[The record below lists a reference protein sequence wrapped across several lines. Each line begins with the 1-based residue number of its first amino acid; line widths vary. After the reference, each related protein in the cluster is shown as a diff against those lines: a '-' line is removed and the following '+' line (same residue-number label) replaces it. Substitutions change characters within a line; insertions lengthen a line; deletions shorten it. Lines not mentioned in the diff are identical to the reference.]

1 MLRYISL
8 TPINSAVLLLCTL
21 LCLSLIPANT
31 EAATNNTRYAIV
43 LASAPGKNLKWEE
56 QKSPLFKGRTIF
68 TEQVTIKGSPW
79 ERQCLGYFENR
90 QQAASLLK
98 DIRQVYPG
106 AWIQEASAKT
116 ATATVKPVAR
126 SSPATPA
133 ISKPAIGSN
142 SSSLTEEQ
150 LDSLMQRAKKDIT
163 ARNYPSAIRYLTALI
178 DSGNIKYSREA
189 LELLGL
195 ARQRNNQTA
204 HAVDIYE
211 QYLDL
216 YPEGEDSDR
225 VRQRLAGLLTAT
237 SAPRKKIHTD
247 TAAEDINDVTTYGSL
262 SQTYLNNRAIIDGI
276 GQLETQSQLITF
288 VDVTTIQKTNK
299 FDHRYQFTADDLYD
313 FIDDDDN
320 NQFRFIETYYEASYR
335 KTGTSGRIGRQLLRI
350 GGIRK
355 RFDGLSAGYQINP
368 DMRLNFLGGFP
379 VDIENKTSVNRNKT
393 FYGFTFETGTFL
405 DHWDMNLFYF
415 DQQVDGLTDR
425 TNIGTDV
432 HYRDKTILFFG
443 MIDYDLFYEE
453 LNNLQ
458 FNANFTL
465 DHGRTVYINAFMHK
479 TPILS
484 TSNALIGR
492 TEPTIEELKKT
503 LNIEQIYQLAKDRT
517 ANSQT
522 ATIGGTQQLTENIQT
537 TADITFLRVGETVAS
552 GGVPATPEIGPDYYL
567 NLQLISNNFFVK
579 RDTNILGIRFYNS
592 DASNTTSLIANSRF
606 PITSQWRINPRLQ
619 FDIRKFSDGRTQQK
633 LRALLKTDY
642 YYTNRVRFD
651 FEIGYEDNTEDASG
665 PTLGNDNLFF
675 ILGYRWDFQ

>member
-1 MLRYISL
+1 MLRSISL
-8 TPINSAVLLLCTL
+8 TPINPVVLLLCTL
-21 LCLSLIPANT
+21 LWLSLLPVNT

-43 LASAPGKNLKWEE
+43 LASAPGKNLKWET
-56 QKSPLFKGRTIF
+56 QKSPLFDDRTIY
-68 TEQVTIKGSPW
+68 TEQVTIKGSLW
-79 ERQCLGYFENR
+79 ERLCLGYFDDR

-98 DIRQVYPG
+98 DIRQIYPG

-116 ATATVKPVAR
+116 SSATAKPVSG
-126 SSPATPA
+126 SSLVAPL
-133 ISKPAIGSN
+133 ISKTATGSN
-142 SSSLTEEQ
+142 ASSLTEDQ
-150 LDSLMQRAKKDIT
+150 LDSLMQRAKTDLT
-163 ARNYPSAIRYLTALI
+163 ARNYASAIRYLTALI
-178 DSGNIKYSREA
+178 DAGNTKYSRES

-211 QYLDL
+211 KYLDL

-247 TAAEDINDVTTYGSL
+247 NATGDINEVTAYGSL
-262 SQTYLNNRAIIDGI
+262 SQTYLNNRAIIDDI

-288 VDVTTIQKTNK
+288 VDVTAIHKTNK

-313 FIDDDDN
+313 FIDDEDK
-320 NQFRFIETYYEASYR
+320 NQFRFIETYYEVSHR

-355 RFDGLSAGYQINP
+355 RFDGLSAGYQITP

-379 VDIENKTSVNRNKT
+379 VDIENKTEVNKNKT

-405 DHWDMNLFYF
+405 DHWNMNLFYF

-432 HYRDKTILFFG
+432 HYKDKGTLFFG

-458 FNANFTL
+458 LNANFTL
-465 DHGRTVYINAFMHK
+465 EHGRTVYINAFMHK

-492 TEPTIEELKKT
+492 PEDSIEELKKT

-517 ANSQT
+517 ADSQS
-522 ATIGGTQQLTENIQT
+522 ATIGGSQQLTENVQT
-537 TADITFLRVGETVAS
+537 IADITFLRVGDTAAS
-552 GGVPATPEIGPDYYL
+552 GGVSATPEIGPDYYL

-579 RDTNILGIRFYNS
+579 RDTNILGIRFYNT
-592 DASNTTSLIANSRF
+592 DTSNTTSLIANSRF
-606 PITSQWRINPRLQ
+606 PLTTQWRINPRLQ
-619 FDIRKFSDGRTQQK
+619 FDVRKFSNGRTQQK

-642 YYTNRVRFD
+642 HYLNNVRFD
-651 FEIGYEDNTEDASG
+651 FDIGYEDNTEDVSG
-665 PTLGNDNLFF
+665 PTYGNNNLFF
-675 ILGYRWDFQ
+675 LLGYRWDF